1 MQAESRRRS
10 LLCHEAVN
18 NVLGQIGVLVDLQR
32 QTAWLQQ
39 NRRCK
44 VTTGGRRS
52 DVFFNFQFSA
62 HRLHFKGKQY
72 VLQVR

>member
-32 QTAWLQQ
+32 QTTWLQQ

-52 DVFFNFQFSA
+52 DVFLFSA